1 MNRKNCEEEEE
12 EEKEGEDKRNIF
24 DRFPLIST
32 KTFKIGGTIDSRKIA
47 TPRFPS
53 NVQRSRVA
61 HRKDKIPLTRDR
73 RIFLSRRITSSRLVL
88 GVQSESNT
96 GMKTKIAIPRCFQ

>member
-1 MNRKNCEEEEE
+1 MKKKKKKRRRER
-12 EEKEGEDKRNIF
+12 EKKYFRS
-24 DRFPLIST
+24 FPLDIDQA
-32 KTFKIGGTIDSRKIA
+32 FKLDRGTIDSRKIA

-53 NVQRSRVA
+53 NLQRSRVA